1 MWLTLVVRWTPQFF
15 LKPLAL
21 ASPLAHL
28 LPPCFPHQPLLLW
41 PCNEFEVLDF
51 LIIALSAA
59 PKNLCV
65 SDMSEVV
72 FSQLPTMSDADGDNL
87 LDGATV
93 ERQASDGGAAMK
105 ISSTQATIQ
114 SAKLGMIGGVFVPTM
129 NSIFGVVVF
138 LRWGFAV
145 GHAGVGHVLL
155 MLLLGGAV
163 SYFTTVSVS
172 GLSTNETV
180 RAGGA
185 YYMISRAIGVE
196 FGGSLG
202 VMFFVS
208 QTLGIGFYTL
218 GCTETIMNVVH
229 DAGYEFPKVAMAFLI
244 HTFTFVMSLAGNT
257 FFSRISSAILV
268 VIIAALFLALLS
280 YWFRP
285 AGSSLGF
292 VGMSASNFVANF
304 GPSYGGPWDFLSVF
318 GVVYPSM
325 TAILTGANMSGS
337 LAEPGHAIPVGTALS
352 VLTMMVSYGLV
363 VFSVASGTT
372 RDVLQ
377 HNFFVLQDQCWWP
390 PLVLIGTLS
399 ATFSSALSG
408 LVSTA
413 KILHAMSLDRL
424 FPGLHVFQK
433 ESKGGEPVRA
443 VCATWLLSALTLLM
457 GDVNAIAPLLTNF
470 VLITFAGLNFACL
483 ALHITRSPNF
493 RPTYKGS
500 SWKKGFIGLLLCL
513 IVMFLINTLAS
524 IVSIGIATLIGI
536 FLYFKPPATSDWG
549 KISQALLM
557 RFVQSYLLKLDNRKT
572 HIRFWR
578 PAVLG
583 LFSEIDTKAHII
595 EMGQFIRK
603 TGLYTISH
611 VHVGD
616 PRDPQVF
623 ERCKD
628 IQLRAA
634 EIIVDESELRSFLEV
649 LPAETLSSG
658 ALSLMLMSGMG
669 SLKSNTLF
677 LGHPKWPL
685 KSISFSNP
693 HLLSGSLDFTSSV
706 VAPAEKELPAAKQAR
721 LIEWLNTLQYGR
733 SYGKHV
739 IVATNCDKFN
749 VPILLLATQQHLQG
763 SRSAPRARGY
773 LSSLFKG
780 SQSADKKPYIDVWIT
795 SDMNILQG
803 EIAENESLNSFLSV
817 CQIAS
822 LFHMNR
828 EFRQDCQLRVNILS
842 ECAQSDVRS
851 TVAEKMLNVLKTCR
865 IDAVVNVI
873 ALAEDERVQNALHDA
888 EALTHS
894 HQSQSDPPVTSPSSP
909 SVDAVVPIPASPPAA
924 SEDSK
929 WLDDIFGTGSIVQ
942 SVSKVNAKV
951 INLMDTLSVAQEL
964 QPLASSVVTSHDH
977 VGSEVEMSS
986 ISLEKFRDGFNRLDA
1001 RSKYHITS
1009 EIIKQHSHATIA
1021 VFLLAIE
1028 QVQPR

>member
-1 MWLTLVVRWTPQFF
+1 
-15 LKPLAL
+15 
-21 ASPLAHL
+21 
-28 LPPCFPHQPLLLW
+28 
-41 PCNEFEVLDF
+41 
-51 LIIALSAA
+51 
-59 PKNLCV
+59 
-65 SDMSEVV
+65 MSE
-72 FSQLPTMSDADGDNL
+72 ADGDTL
-87 LDGATV
+87 LGGSTV
-93 ERQASDGGAAMK
+93 ERQGSDGGAAMK
-105 ISSTQATIQ
+105 ISSTQATMQ
-114 SAKLGMIGGVFVPTM
+114 SSKLGMLGGVFVPTM

-145 GHAGVGHVLL
+145 GYAGVGHVLL

-196 FGGSLG
+196 FGGALG

-218 GCTETIMNVVH
+218 GCTETIMNVIH
-229 DAGYEFPKVAMAFLI
+229 DAGHDFPKVATAFLI
-244 HTFTFVMSLAGNT
+244 HTLTFVMSLAGNK

-268 VIIAALFLALLS
+268 VIVLALIVALLS

-285 AGSSLGF
+285 AGSSLGY
-292 VGMSASNFVANF
+292 VGMSASNFVTNF
-304 GPSYGGPWDFLSVF
+304 GPSYSGPWDFLSVF

-433 ESKGGEPVRA
+433 ESKDGEPVRA
-443 VCATWLLSALTLLM
+443 IVATWLLSALTLLM

-470 VLITFAGLNFACL
+470 VLITFAGLNFACM

-524 IVSIGIATLIGI
+524 IISIVIASLIGL
-536 FLYFKPPATSDWG
+536 FLYFKPPAASDWG

-578 PAVLG
+578 PVVLG
-583 LFSEIDTKAHII
+583 LFSEIDTRTHVI

-611 VHVGD
+611 VHVSD
-616 PRDPQVF
+616 PRDPSVF
-623 ERCKD
+623 EFCKD

-634 EIIVDESELRSFLEV
+634 EAIVDESELRSFLEV

-677 LGHPKWPL
+677 MGHPKWPC
-685 KSISFSNP
+685 KSISFSDP
-693 HLLSGSLDFTSSV
+693 RLLSGSLEFSTTV
-706 VAPAEKELPAAKQAR
+706 VAPAEKELPAIKKTR
-721 LIEWLNTLQYGR
+721 LIDWLNTLQYGR
-733 SYGKHV
+733 NYGKHV

-749 VPILLLATQQHLQG
+749 VPILLLAAQQHLQG
-763 SRSAPRARGY
+763 NRLAPRAQTF
-773 LSSLFKG
+773 LASLVKG
-780 SQSADKKPYIDVWIT
+780 SQSSDKKPYIDVWIT
-795 SDMNILQG
+795 SDMNILEG
-803 EIAENESLNSFLSV
+803 DIANNESLNSFLSV

-828 EFRQDCQLRVNILS
+828 EFRQVCQLRINILS
-842 ECAQSDVRS
+842 ECAQVDVRS

-873 ALAEDERVQNALHDA
+873 ALAEDERVKHAISDA
-888 EALTHS
+888 EASHS
-894 HQSQSDPPVTSPSSP
+894 QKGTNSSAASPFVPSATEPAAPVT
-909 SVDAVVPIPASPPAA
+909 VPLPAA
-924 SEDSK
+924 SEDNK
-929 WLDDIFGTGSIVQ
+929 WLDDIFGAGSIVQ

-951 INLMDTLSVAQEL
+951 INLMDTFAVAQEL
-964 QPLASSVVTSHDH
+964 QPLSSSVVTSHDNT
-977 VGSEVEMSS
+977 GSEMEMSN
-986 ISLEKFRDGFNRLDA
+986 ISLEKFREGFNRLDA

-1009 EIIKQHSHATIA
+1009 EIIKQHSQATVA

-1028 QVQPR
+1028 QVSSQCHCFPIFASCLVNIPWSSHLLSPAATLRWLLHWSSLATSACFR

>member
-1 MWLTLVVRWTPQFF
+1 MGD
-15 LKPLAL
+15 AG
-21 ASPLAHL
+21 SDSL
-28 LPPCFPHQPLLLW
+28 L
-41 PCNEFEVLDF
+41 
-51 LIIALSAA
+51 
-59 PKNLCV
+59 
-65 SDMSEVV
+65 
-72 FSQLPTMSDADGDNL
+72 G
-87 LDGATV
+87 GATV
-93 ERQASDGGAAMK
+93 ERQASDGGSAMK
-105 ISSTQATIQ
+105 ISSTQATMQ
-114 SAKLGMIGGVFVPTM
+114 STKLGMIGGVFVPTM

-196 FGGSLG
+196 FGGALG

-229 DAGYEFPKVAMAFLI
+229 DAGYDFPKVAMAFII
-244 HTFTFVMSLAGNT
+244 HTVTFIMSLAGNK

-268 VIIAALFLALLS
+268 VIIAALIVALLS
-280 YWFRP
+280 YWFRSP
-285 AGSSLGF
+285 GSSLGY
-292 VGMSASNFVANF
+292 VGMSASNFVQNF
-304 GPSYGGPWDFLSVF
+304 GPSYAGVWDFLSVF

-377 HNFFVLQDQCWWP
+377 NNFFVLQDQCWWP

-443 VCATWLLSALTLLM
+443 VVATWLLSALTLLM

-470 VLITFAGLNFACL
+470 VLITFAGLNFACM

-524 IVSIGIATLIGI
+524 IISIVIASLIGL

-578 PAVLG
+578 PVVLG
-583 LFSEIDTKAHII
+583 LFSEIDTRTQLI

-611 VHVGD
+611 VHVSD
-616 PRDPQVF
+616 PREPQAY
-623 ERCKD
+623 ERCRD

-634 EIIVDESELRSFLEV
+634 EVIVDESELRSFLEV
-649 LPAETLSSG
+649 LPSENLSSG

-669 SLKSNTLF
+669 SLKSNTIF
-677 LGHPKWPL
+677 LSHPKWPCQ
-685 KSISFSNP
+685 SISFSDP
-693 HLLSGSLDFTSSV
+693 RLLSGSIDFASSV
-706 VAPAEKELPAAKQAR
+706 VAPAEKELPSSKQAR
-721 LIEWLNTLQYGR
+721 LIDWLTTLQYGR
-733 SYGKHV
+733 NYGKHV

-749 VPILLLATQQHLQG
+749 VPILLLAAQQHLQG
-763 SRSAPRARGY
+763 SRLTPRPRGFV
-773 LSSLFKG
+773 SSLFKG
-780 SQSADKKPYIDVWIT
+780 SQFSDKKPLIDVWIT
-795 SDMNILQG
+795 SDMNILEG
-803 EIAENESLNSFLSV
+803 DISENQSLNAFLSL

-842 ECAQSDVRS
+842 ECSQADVRS
-851 TVAEKMLNVLKTCR
+851 TVAEKMLTVLKTCR

-873 ALAEDERVQNALHDA
+873 ALAEDERVQHAISDA
-888 EALTHS
+888 ESHHNAQASKSTSAL
-894 HQSQSDPPVTSPSSP
+894 
-909 SVDAVVPIPASPPAA
+909 ASPPTSAA
-924 SEDSK
+924 ATEVPPPPSSEDGK

-951 INLMDTLSVAQEL
+951 INLIDTFAVAQEM
-964 QPLASSVVTSHDH
+964 QPLASSVVTSHDDI
-977 VGSEVEMSS
+977 GGEVEMSS
-986 ISLEKFRDGFNRLDA
+986 ISREKFRDGFNRLDT
-1001 RSKYHITS
+1001 RSKYHITA
-1009 EIIKQHSHATIA
+1009 EIIKQHSSATIA

-1028 QVQPR
+1028 QVHPAFPSCAFDLYPCSV